1 MFKRQNFL
9 RCLVALTVAAVM
21 GASGCMTPGPAY
33 QPQQPEL
40 PAAWQ
45 SVDSSQVAGRTG
57 DITRWWESF
66 NDPVLASLIEKALIS
81 NVGLQLAE
89 ARLREAR
96 AARRGVISAEGPNVS
111 AGGSFKKT
119 HTPSGAISGMGANGS
134 DGYETNQYQA
144 GFDASWEL
152 DIFGG
157 LKRAVE
163 AADADVQTQV
173 EASRDVMVSV
183 AAEVAASYID
193 LRTFQQRILVATSA
207 LGTQKKTMEL
217 TRKRFE
223 AGLVTRLDLVN
234 SEAQVATTES
244 QIPVLEVGVRQA
256 TFALAILM
264 GKAPADLDADLSAI
278 REIPAAM
285 GQVPVGVPSDLCRR
299 RPDIRQAE
307 AAVHAAT
314 ARVGVATADLFPK
327 FYLMGNAGYQNASA
341 SSLVDWSSRFWSIG
355 PSMSWP
361 IFDSGKIRSNIAVRE
376 AQQEQAI
383 LGYRQTVLN
392 ALQEVENALVA
403 ASKEAARQDSLR
415 KAVEANRKSLDL
427 SLQLYSGG
435 QTDFLSVLQAQ
446 RALFTA
452 EDSLYQSFRTVSTQ
466 LVALYKALGGGWE
479 GERL

>member
-1 MFKRQNFL
+1 MFGKSRGL
-9 RCLVALTVAAVM
+9 GWLIGCCLALVV
-21 GASGCMTPGPAY
+21 GLCGCMTPGPTY
-33 QPQQPEL
+33 QPQHPDL
-40 PAAWQ
+40 PSAWSTADEQ
-45 SVDSSQVAGRTG
+45 AFVVRTG
-57 DITRWWESF
+57 EITRWWENF
-66 NDPVLASLIEKALIS
+66 DDPMLTSLIEKALIS
-81 NVGLQLAE
+81 NPGIQLAE

-96 AARRGVISAEGPNVS
+96 AARRGVVSAEGPSVS
-111 AGGSFKKT
+111 AGGSYKKS
-119 HTPSGAISGMGANGS
+119 HTPAGANSGWGS
-134 DGYETNQYQA
+134 ATADGYDTNQYQA

-157 LKRAVE
+157 IRRAVE

-173 EASRDVMVSV
+173 EAGRDVLVSV

-193 LRTFQQRILVATSA
+193 LRTYQQRVLVAKSA
-207 LGTQKKTMEL
+207 LETQKKTVKL
-217 TRKRFE
+217 TRKRYD

-234 SEAQVATTES
+234 AEAQVATTES
-244 QIPVLEVGVRQA
+244 QIPTLEVGARQA
-256 TFALAILM
+256 MFALAILL
-264 GKAPADLDADLSAI
+264 GKAPADLDAELSTVSQ
-278 REIPAAM
+278 IPAAL

-307 AAVHAAT
+307 AAIHAAT

-327 FYLMGNAGYQNASA
+327 FYLTGSAGYQNTSA

-361 IFDSGKIRSNIAVRE
+361 VFDSGKIRSNIAVRE
-376 AQQEQAI
+376 AQQEQAV
-383 LGYRQTVLN
+383 LGYRQKVLG

-403 ASKEAARQDSLR
+403 ASQEAARQDALR
-415 KAVEANRKSLDL
+415 KSVEANRKSLDL

-446 RALFTA
+446 RALYTA
-452 EDSLYQSFRTVSTQ
+452 EDTLYQSFRTVSTQ

-479 GERL
+479 AERL